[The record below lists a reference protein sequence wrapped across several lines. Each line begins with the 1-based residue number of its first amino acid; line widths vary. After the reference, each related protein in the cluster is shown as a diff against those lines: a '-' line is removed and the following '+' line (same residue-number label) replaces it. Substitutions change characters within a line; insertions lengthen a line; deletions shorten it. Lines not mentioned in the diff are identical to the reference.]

1 MPFPSARQTAAI
13 ARINN
18 DGNGNGNGTG
28 IGHDGTP
35 QGTLRRWPK
44 RARIAP
50 LALLLG
56 ALLLCALLLG
66 AIWMVHNHY
75 VQSERA
81 ATHSAA
87 RASVQALVDAYETQL
102 TRNLNAID
110 RTLKFVKYA
119 AELKG
124 TAGALPSL
132 RDKGLLSANL
142 RFVTSIADRNGVIV
156 ATSLAARPINV
167 SAQRYFQFHRQ
178 HDGDTPFV
186 GEMVR
191 DGANARW
198 HLHFT
203 RRINDVAG
211 RFAGIAIVE
220 VEPAYFTSGYQ
231 HAQLGER
238 GAIGLF
244 GDDGAFLA
252 LRSGDKVS
260 WGQQAGPVFGV
271 DPARAAPSAW
281 DGVARYTAVRRLHG
295 FALTAMVALERD
307 EHMLA
312 FVKRSGAYL
321 WVATFASA
329 LLLLIVALVC
339 VWAWQG
345 ARTRR
350 RIRRAQATFAAAS
363 EASLDAFLV
372 MRSVLD
378 AGDTIVDFRIEAC
391 NGRTQTM
398 LGVERDALIGNTL
411 LGVLPQYRDNGIF
424 DDLVK
429 TARSGGMRE
438 AEWRGQGARSRNL
451 WMHRQVVALEDGVV
465 AIVRDISARK
475 LAEQHIEHMAHH
487 DTLTGLPNRNRVRER
502 IDQAIVQAQ
511 REGRCVAVAFIDLDS
526 FKLVNDG
533 LGHSAGDAL
542 LKVAAARMQG
552 CVRRADTLGR
562 FGGDEFVIILADLAD
577 DAQRIAPLLDAL
589 RCAVSAPLR
598 LAGQDVHLSC
608 SIGVALYPRDGAEP
622 NALMTNADAAMHR
635 AKQLGRNNV
644 QFYTR
649 DMNARM
655 EEKRRL
661 LDGLRSALD
670 ERQFTLLYQPKIDL
684 RSGRMVGVEALI
696 RWHHPEH
703 GMVPPLRF
711 IGLAE
716 ESGLI
721 VAIGEWVLRT
731 ACRQNMA
738 WRAAGLPLISMSVN
752 VSPRQF
758 EAPHLV
764 ERIAQALQESAL
776 PAAALELEV
785 TESLIMRDLAQ
796 ALGTMG
802 ELKAMGVALSIDDFG
817 TGHSSLA
824 ALKSFPIGS
833 LKLDKSFVSELADNP
848 DDQAIALAVISLGH
862 KLNLRVIAEGVETEQ
877 QRRFLRENGCDE
889 MQGNLFSAPISPD
902 QVATLLRNQ
911 AQVLEVPVAAS
922 CLDVAAA

>member
-1 MPFPSARQTAAI
+1 MPLPSAPPTAAI
-13 ARINN
+13 ARLN
-18 DGNGNGNGTG
+18 DDNGS
-28 IGHDGTP
+28 DKP
-35 QGTLRRWPK
+35 PDPPRPE
-44 RARIAP
+44 RARGAP
-50 LALLLG
+50 IALLLG

-66 AIWMVHNHY
+66 AIWMVRNHY

-81 ATHSAA
+81 ATQSAA
-87 RASVQALVDAYETQL
+87 HVSVQALVDTYEAQL
-102 TRNLNAID
+102 MRNLNAID

-124 TAGALPSL
+124 TAAALPSL
-132 RDKGLLSANL
+132 RAKGLLPASL
-142 RFVTSIADRNGVIV
+142 LFVAGIADRNGVIV
-156 ATSLAARPINV
+156 ASSLAARPINV

-178 HDGDTPFV
+178 HNTDTPFV

-191 DGANARW
+191 DAANAQW

-238 GAIGLF
+238 GAMGLF
-244 GDDGAFLA
+244 DDNGVFLA

-260 WGQQAGPVFGV
+260 WGQQAGPASGFY
-271 DPARAAPSAW
+271 AALAAPSAW
-281 DGVARYTAVRRLHG
+281 DGVARYAAVRHLHG

-307 EHMLA
+307 EHMSA
-312 FVKRSGAYL
+312 FAKRSRAYL

-329 LLLLIVALVC
+329 LLLLIATLVC

-378 AGDTIVDFRIEAC
+378 AGGAIVDFKIEAC
-391 NGRTQTM
+391 NRRAQKMIGAP
-398 LGVERDALIGNTL
+398 RDTLIGNTL
-411 LGVLPQYRDNGIF
+411 LGVMPHYRDNGIF

-438 AEWRGQGARSRNL
+438 AEWRGRSRSI
-451 WMHRQVVALEDGVV
+451 WMHRQVVALDDGVV
-465 AIVRDISARK
+465 AIVRDITARK
-475 LAEQHIEHMAHH
+475 LAEQRIEHLAHH
-487 DTLTGLPNRNRVRER
+487 DALTGLPNRNRVRER

-552 CVRRADTLGR
+552 CVRRDDTLGR

-577 DAQRIAPLLDAL
+577 DAQPIAPLLDAI

-622 NALMTNADAAMHR
+622 NALMTNADAAMFR

-649 DMNARM
+649 DMNASM

-670 ERQFTLLYQPKIDL
+670 ARQFTLLYQPKVDL
-684 RSGRMVGVEALI
+684 RSGRIVGVEALI

-758 EAPHLV
+758 EAPHLL

-833 LKLDKSFVSELADNP
+833 LKLDRSFVSELADNP
-848 DDQAIALAVISLGH
+848 HDQAIALAVIALGH
-862 KLNLRVIAEGVETEQ
+862 KLHLRVIAEGVETEPQ
-877 QRRFLRENGCDE
+877 LRFLRENGCDE
-889 MQGNLFSAPISPD
+889 MQGNLFSAPLSPD

-911 AQVLEVPVAAS
+911 AAALESPVATS
-922 CLDVAAA
+922 CLDVVTA